1 MQTLVSRKNVGA
13 AVLERIRFG
22 EFLVEKKVIDDG
34 QLLDALAEHW
44 AHGGR
49 FGAALSR
56 RGILSVD
63 EVEQLAAEY
72 HGIQVVEVAPKL
84 DLS

>member
-1 MQTLVSRKNVGA
+1 VERITVSQGKGGS
-13 AVLERIRFG
+13 LERIRFG
-22 EFLVEKKVIDDG
+22 EFLLERRVIDDG

-49 FGAALSR
+49 LGAAITR

-63 EVEQLAAEY
+63 QVERLAAEY
-72 HGIQVVEVAPKL
+72 HGIQVVEVATPGTME
-84 DLS
+84 